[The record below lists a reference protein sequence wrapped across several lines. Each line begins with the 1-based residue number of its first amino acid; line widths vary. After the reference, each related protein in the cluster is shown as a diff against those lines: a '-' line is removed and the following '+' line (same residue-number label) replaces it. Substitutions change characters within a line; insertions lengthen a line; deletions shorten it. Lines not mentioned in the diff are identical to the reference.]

1 MDAVGAERDR
11 EVTDDCA
18 GFGKNRLRRGQLD
31 DSVAH
36 GAEGQ
41 IASCPRGAHRGR
53 RFWRRV
59 TVPDFGVPSRWGV
72 GYLTPALF
80 PAADAAQETP
90 QPLTRVDVW

>member
-1 MDAVGAERDR
+1 VVRELPKGRELTITFARGLMDAVGAERDR

-59 TVPDFGVPSRWGV
+59 TVPDFGVS
-72 GYLTPALF
+72 
-80 PAADAAQETP
+80 
-90 QPLTRVDVW
+90 